1 MEIIKDSYFT
11 IGAQEKPSLVLIH
24 GLASNKFT
32 WNAIIEILKDDY
44 FIIAVDLPGHG
55 SNSIYETDFSY
66 SSMVDYLFKLQSHLG
81 ISFQYIAGHSYG
93 ASISTM
99 TALDKRFKIKK
110 LALLDGG
117 VVPLKSSPDMN
128 DDNYMFKLAPPD
140 FTNRKFESISEFIDN
155 NLAIKSN
162 PYSDQIKHA
171 ILSNFDHAKKPF
183 LVPFL
188 DRSNHLQIVDYLWNY
203 NPELNLSKIK
213 IPTLGLMACKFDTID
228 ERSSHRCHYASL
240 VSDNNN
246 LINITWILNTPHDLQ
261 LYAPKLVSRK
271 LIAHFKS

>member
-55 SNSIYETDFSY
+55 SNSIFETDFSY

-155 NLAIKSN
+155 NLSIKSN

-188 DRSNHLQIVDYLWNY
+188 ERSNHLKIVDYLWNY

-246 LINITWILNTPHDLQ
+246 LITITWILNTSHDLQ

>member
-1 MEIIKDSYFT
+1 MKIIKNSYLT
-11 IGAQEKPSLVLIH
+11 VGEKDKPALVLIH

-155 NLAIKSN
+155 NLSIKSN

-188 DRSNHLQIVDYLWNY
+188 ERSNHLKIVDYLWNY

>member
-1 MEIIKDSYFT
+1 MKIIKNSYLT
-11 IGAQEKPSLVLIH
+11 VGEKDKPALVLIH

-117 VVPLKSSPDMN
+117 VVPLKSSPDMI
-128 DDNYMFKLAPPD
+128 DDNYMFKLSPPD
-140 FTNRKFESISEFIDN
+140 FTNRKFETISEFIDN
-155 NLAIKSN
+155 NLSIKSN

-188 DRSNHLQIVDYLWNY
+188 ERSNHLKIVDYLWNY

>member
-1 MEIIKDSYFT
+1 MKIIKNSYLT
-11 IGAQEKPSLVLIH
+11 VGEKDKPALVLIH

-66 SSMVDYLFKLQSHLG
+66 SSIVDYLFKLQSHLG

-155 NLAIKSN
+155 NLSIKSN

-188 DRSNHLQIVDYLWNY
+188 ERSNHLKIVDYLWNY

-228 ERSSHRCHYASL
+228 ERSSHRCHYATL

>member
-44 FIIAVDLPGHG
+44 YLIAVDLPGHG

-140 FTNRKFESISEFIDN
+140 FTNMKFESISEFIDN
-155 NLAIKSN
+155 NLSIKSN

-188 DRSNHLQIVDYLWNY
+188 ERSNHLKIVDYLWNY

-228 ERSSHRCHYASL
+228 ERSSHRCNYASL

>member
-1 MEIIKDSYFT
+1 MKIIKNSYLT
-11 IGAQEKPSLVLIH
+11 VGEKDKPALVLIH

-99 TALDKRFKIKK
+99 TALDNRFKIKK

-128 DDNYMFKLAPPD
+128 DDNYMFKLSPPD

>member
-1 MEIIKDSYFT
+1 MEIINDSYFT

-99 TALDKRFKIKK
+99 TALDNRFEIKK

>member
-1 MEIIKDSYFT
+1 MKIIKNSYLT
-11 IGAQEKPSLVLIH
+11 VGEKDKPALVLIH

-99 TALDKRFKIKK
+99 TALDNRFKIKK

-155 NLAIKSN
+155 NLSIKSN

-188 DRSNHLQIVDYLWNY
+188 ERSNHLKIVDYLWNY

-246 LINITWILNTPHDLQ
+246 LITITWILNTSHDLQ

>member
-128 DDNYMFKLAPPD
+128 DDNYMFKLSPPD

-155 NLAIKSN
+155 NLSIKSN

-171 ILSNFDHAKKPF
+171 ILSNFDHAKKQF

-188 DRSNHLQIVDYLWNY
+188 ERSNHLKIVDYLWNY

>member
-66 SSMVDYLFKLQSHLG
+66 SSMVDYLSKLQSHLG

-99 TALDKRFKIKK
+99 TAFDDRFKINK

-128 DDNYMFKLAPPD
+128 DDNYMFKLSPPD

-155 NLAIKSN
+155 NLSIKSN

-188 DRSNHLQIVDYLWNY
+188 ERSNHLKIVDYLWNY

>member
-1 MEIIKDSYFT
+1 MKIIKNSYLT
-11 IGAQEKPSLVLIH
+11 VGEKDKPALVLIH

-66 SSMVDYLFKLQSHLG
+66 SSMVDYLFKLQNHLG

-128 DDNYMFKLAPPD
+128 DDNYMFKLSPPD

-155 NLAIKSN
+155 NLSIKSN

-188 DRSNHLQIVDYLWNY
+188 ERSNHLKIVDYLWNY

>member
-32 WNAIIEILKDDY
+32 WNAIIEILKDYY
-44 FIIAVDLPGHG
+44 FIISVDLPGHG

-99 TALDKRFKIKK
+99 TALDNRFKIKK

>member
-1 MEIIKDSYFT
+1 MKIIKNSYLT
-11 IGAQEKPSLVLIH
+11 VGEKDKPALVLIH

-66 SSMVDYLFKLQSHLG
+66 SSMVDYLSKLQSHLG

-128 DDNYMFKLAPPD
+128 DDNYMFKLSPPD
-140 FTNRKFESISEFIDN
+140 FTNRKFESISEFIDK
-155 NLAIKSN
+155 NLSIKSN
-162 PYSDQIKHA
+162 PYSDRIKHA

-188 DRSNHLQIVDYLWNY
+188 ERSNHLKIVDYLWNY

>member
-1 MEIIKDSYFT
+1 MKIIKNSYLT
-11 IGAQEKPSLVLIH
+11 VGEKDKPALVLIH

-66 SSMVDYLFKLQSHLG
+66 SSMVDYLFKLQSYLG

-155 NLAIKSN
+155 NLSIKSN

-188 DRSNHLQIVDYLWNY
+188 ERSNHLKIVDYLWNY

>member
-1 MEIIKDSYFT
+1 MKIIKNSYLT
-11 IGAQEKPSLVLIH
+11 VGEKDKPALVLIH

-128 DDNYMFKLAPPD
+128 DDNYMFKLSPPD
-140 FTNRKFESISEFIDN
+140 FTNRKFETVSEFIDN
-155 NLAIKSN
+155 NLSIKSN

-188 DRSNHLQIVDYLWNY
+188 ERSNHLKIVDYLWNY

-246 LINITWILNTPHDLQ
+246 LINIIWILNTPHDLQ

>member
-66 SSMVDYLFKLQSHLG
+66 SSIVDYLFKLQSHLG

>member
-44 FIIAVDLPGHG
+44 FLIAVDLPGHG

-99 TALDKRFKIKK
+99 TALDNRFKIKK

-240 VSDNNN
+240 VSDHNN

>member
-162 PYSDQIKHA
+162 PYFDQIKHA

>member
-1 MEIIKDSYFT
+1 MKIIKNSYLT
-11 IGAQEKPSLVLIH
+11 VGEKDKPALVLIH

-128 DDNYMFKLAPPD
+128 DDNYMFKLSPPD
-140 FTNRKFESISEFIDN
+140 FTNRKFESISEFIDK
-155 NLAIKSN
+155 NLSIKSN

-188 DRSNHLQIVDYLWNY
+188 ERSNHLKIVDYLWNY

>member
-155 NLAIKSN
+155 NLSIKSN

-188 DRSNHLQIVDYLWNY
+188 ERSNHLKIVDYLWNY

>member
-66 SSMVDYLFKLQSHLG
+66 SSMVDYLSKLQSHLG

-99 TALDKRFKIKK
+99 TALDNRFKIKK

-155 NLAIKSN
+155 NLSIKSN

-171 ILSNFDHAKKPF
+171 ILSNFDHTKKPF

-188 DRSNHLQIVDYLWNY
+188 ERSNHLKIVDYLWNY

>member
-1 MEIIKDSYFT
+1 MKIIKNSYLT
-11 IGAQEKPSLVLIH
+11 VGEKDKPALVLIH

-99 TALDKRFKIKK
+99 TALDNRFKIKK

-128 DDNYMFKLAPPD
+128 DDNYMFKLSPPD

-155 NLAIKSN
+155 NLSIKSN

-188 DRSNHLQIVDYLWNY
+188 ERSNHLKIVDYLWNY

>member
-11 IGAQEKPSLVLIH
+11 IGIQGKPSLVLIH

>member
-1 MEIIKDSYFT
+1 MKIIKNSYLT
-11 IGAQEKPSLVLIH
+11 VGEKDKPALVLIH

-55 SNSIYETDFSY
+55 SNSIFETDFSY
-66 SSMVDYLFKLQSHLG
+66 SSMVDYLSKLQSHLG

-99 TALDKRFKIKK
+99 TALDNRFNIKK

-128 DDNYMFKLAPPD
+128 DDNYMFKLSPPD

-155 NLAIKSN
+155 NLSIKSN

-188 DRSNHLQIVDYLWNY
+188 ERSNHLKIVDYLWNY

>member
-1 MEIIKDSYFT
+1 MEIIKDSYFI

-162 PYSDQIKHA
+162 PYFDQIKHA

-246 LINITWILNTPHDLQ
+246 LINKNNN
-261 LYAPKLVSRK
+261 
-271 LIAHFKS
+271 

>member
-1 MEIIKDSYFT
+1 MKIIKNSYLT
-11 IGAQEKPSLVLIH
+11 VGEKDKPALVLIH

-213 IPTLGLMACKFDTID
+213 IPTLGLMACKLDTID

>member
-55 SNSIYETDFSY
+55 SNSIFETDFSY
-66 SSMVDYLFKLQSHLG
+66 SSMVDYLSKLQSHLG

-99 TALDKRFKIKK
+99 TALDNRFKIKK

-155 NLAIKSN
+155 NLSIKSN

-171 ILSNFDHAKKPF
+171 ILSNFNHAKKPF

-188 DRSNHLQIVDYLWNY
+188 ERSNHLKIVDYLWNY

>member
-128 DDNYMFKLAPPD
+128 DDNYMFKLSPPD

-155 NLAIKSN
+155 NLSIKSN

-188 DRSNHLQIVDYLWNY
+188 ERSNHLKIVDYLWNY

-246 LINITWILNTPHDLQ
+246 LITITWILNTPHDLQ

>member
-66 SSMVDYLFKLQSHLG
+66 SSMVDYLFKLQSYLG

-155 NLAIKSN
+155 NLSIKSN

-188 DRSNHLQIVDYLWNY
+188 ERSNHLKIVDYLWNY

-228 ERSSHRCHYASL
+228 ERSSHRYHYASL

>member
-99 TALDKRFKIKK
+99 TALDNRFKIKK

-213 IPTLGLMACKFDTID
+213 FRTLGLMACKFDTID

>member
-66 SSMVDYLFKLQSHLG
+66 SSMVDYLFKLQNHLG

-140 FTNRKFESISEFIDN
+140 FTNRKFESISEF
-155 NLAIKSN
+155 
-162 PYSDQIKHA
+162 
-171 ILSNFDHAKKPF
+171 
-183 LVPFL
+183 
-188 DRSNHLQIVDYLWNY
+188 DRSLQI
-203 NPELNLSKIK
+203 
-213 IPTLGLMACKFDTID
+213 M
-228 ERSSHRCHYASL
+228 
-240 VSDNNN
+240 
-246 LINITWILNTPHDLQ
+246 
-261 LYAPKLVSRK
+261 PK
-271 LIAHFKS
+271 

>member
-155 NLAIKSN
+155 NLSIKSN

-188 DRSNHLQIVDYLWNY
+188 ERSNHLKIVDYLWNY

-246 LINITWILNTPHDLQ
+246 LITITWILNTSHDLQ

>member
-99 TALDKRFKIKK
+99 TALDNRFKIKK

>member
-11 IGAQEKPSLVLIH
+11 TGVQKKPSLVLIH

-44 FIIAVDLPGHG
+44 YLIAVDLPGHG

-93 ASISTM
+93 ASIATI

-155 NLAIKSN
+155 NLSITSN

-188 DRSNHLQIVDYLWNY
+188 ERKNHLKIVDYLWNY
-203 NPELNLSKIK
+203 NPELNLSKIR

-228 ERSSHRCHYASL
+228 EKSSHRSHYASL
-240 VSDNNN
+240 VSDHNN
-246 LINITWILNTPHDLQ
+246 LINITWVLNTPHDLQ

>member
-128 DDNYMFKLAPPD
+128 DDNYMFKLSPPD

-155 NLAIKSN
+155 NLSIKSN

-171 ILSNFDHAKKPF
+171 ILSNFDRAKKPF

-188 DRSNHLQIVDYLWNY
+188 ERSNHLKIVDYLWNY